1 MKGFGRDK
9 TIPVGQLY
17 HSQTVSVLN
26 MGRLVSVEEVE
37 EMLK

>member
-1 MKGFGRDK
+1 MNGLRRDI

-17 HSQTVSVLN
+17 HSQTVSVLD
-26 MGRLVSVEEVE
+26 MRRLVSVEEVE